1 MVCRSGERQRV
12 RVATITRP
20 DIDGS
25 IPSSC
30 TRMQQCA
37 SLLSD
42 PPYIVKGITGIV
54 KRRKNS
60 DQIVQRT
67 AR

>member
-1 MVCRSGERQRV
+1 MVRFHPPVLGCSN
-12 RVATITRP
+12 AP
-20 DIDGS
+20 
-25 IPSSC
+25 
-30 TRMQQCA
+30 

-42 PPYIVKGITGIV
+42 SPYIVKGIAGIA